1 MPEDENINTG
11 AISCDAGAD
20 LYRRWLGGDGTAF
33 DKIIEVYH
41 DALIFFVY
49 GTVKNFADA
58 EDIAAD
64 VFADLIVHPKRYSF
78 GCSFKT
84 YLFSVARNKAV
95 DRIRHRRRFSD
106 EDINESA
113 ESISDGKLLEDKLIA
128 DEKAKAVR
136 DALKEINPEYASVL
150 RLTYF
155 YGFSGDEVCFI
166 MNKNKKQMANLLYRG
181 KESLRKALE
190 GKGVESI

>member
-1 MPEDENINTG
+1 M
-11 AISCDAGAD
+11 
-20 LYRRWLGGDGTAF
+20 
-33 DKIIEVYH
+33 
-41 DALIFFVY
+41 
-49 GTVKNFADA
+49 
-58 EDIAAD
+58 
-64 VFADLIVHPKRYSF
+64 
-78 GCSFKT
+78 
-84 YLFSVARNKAV
+84 ARNKAV

-190 GKGVESI
+190 GKGVESV